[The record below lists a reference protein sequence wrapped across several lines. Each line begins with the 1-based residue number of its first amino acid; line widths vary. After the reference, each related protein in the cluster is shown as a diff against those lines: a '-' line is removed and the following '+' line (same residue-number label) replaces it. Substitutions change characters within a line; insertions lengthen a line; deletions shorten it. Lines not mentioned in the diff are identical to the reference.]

1 MKKLLSK
8 KQIKTFFVF
17 PLFLLVLAS
26 CSKKNDITPDG
37 PNPPGQTTLSSAKEI
52 TGVTIL
58 KSENSNI
65 AGDGYLYKSGVKLY
79 ITIPMGSTLSSVKV
93 NFNLSNKASIK
104 VDGVTLVNN
113 SSVLDL
119 TKTIT
124 ATVLAEDG
132 SSLAYTILAQEGIK
146 DIDAMIYPFIEKYNI
161 PAASY
166 AIGKNSSENVVYKN
180 ASGFSRVE
188 TKERATPNHL
198 FRLASMTKQHTA
210 IAVMSLIQQGKINI
224 DQLVFGP
231 TGILKATFPAVGQM
245 SAKVTVRHL
254 LEHTAGYTGD
264 PMFTS
269 TYAGQS
275 LDQRIQVMLNS
286 AQSEPGTKYSYYNMG
301 YGTLGK
307 VIEVVSGKD
316 YETFLKELYAPIG
329 ITRLRLASATT
340 ANIPVDEAVC
350 YPQGN
355 STAYGNDMNVM
366 KAAAGVAV
374 STEDLFKILYSVDG
388 APVRP
393 DILSLSTI
401 ALMFTP
407 STVFAGYAKG
417 WRTNHTLF
425 SGFYHG
431 GNLAGTGTFWI
442 YGTDYSV
449 AVLLNSR
456 NNDDAFDTDLI
467 VLTNNLMK
475 KAKELGL

>member
-1 MKKLLSK
+1 MKITLPK
-8 KQIKTFFVF
+8 FFIAT
-17 PLFLLVLAS
+17 LFLFVLAS

-37 PNPPGQTTLSSAKEI
+37 PNPPGQTAPSSAKE
-52 TGVTIL
+52 VTNVQIL
-58 KSENSNI
+58 KSENSTI
-65 AGDGYLYKSGVKLY
+65 TGDGYLYKSGTKLY
-79 ITIPMGSTLSSVKV
+79 VTIPMGSSLSAVKV
-93 NFNLSNKASIK
+93 NFILSPKASVK
-104 VDGVTLVNN
+104 VDGITLPNL
-113 SSVLDL
+113 SGVLDL
-119 TKTIT
+119 TKTLT
-124 ATVLAEDG
+124 ATVAAEDG
-132 SSLAYTILAQEGIK
+132 STTAYTILAQAGIK
-146 DIDAMIYPFIEKYNI
+146 DIDAMIYPFIEKYGI

-166 AIGKNSSENVVYKN
+166 AIGKNSIENIVYKN
-180 ASGFSRVE
+180 ASGYARVE

-210 IAVMSLIQQGKINI
+210 IAIMSLIQQGKIGI

-231 TGILKATFPAVGQM
+231 TGILKASFPTVGQM

-264 PMFTS
+264 PMFGS
-269 TYAGQS
+269 ANAGQS
-275 LDQRIQVMLNS
+275 LDQRIQAMLNS
-286 AQSEPGTKYSYYNMG
+286 AQSEPGTKYTYYNMG

-316 YETFLKELYAPIG
+316 YEAYLKEIYAPIG
-329 ITRLRLASATT
+329 VTRLRLASAT
-340 ANIPVDEAVC
+340 AGNIPSDEAVC
-350 YPQGN
+350 YAQGN

-374 STEDLFKILYSVDG
+374 STEDLFKILYAVDG
-388 APVRP
+388 AFVRP
-393 DILSLSTI
+393 DILNLSTI

-407 STVFAGYAKG
+407 STVFTGYAKG
-417 WRTNHTLF
+417 WRTNHSLF

-467 VLTNNLMK
+467 VLTNNIMK

>member
-1 MKKLLSK
+1 MKQTLSK
-8 KQIKTFFVF
+8 FFVF
-17 PLFLLVLAS
+17 TFFLIVLAS
-26 CSKKNDITPDG
+26 CSKKNDVTPDG
-37 PNPPGQTTLSSAKEI
+37 PNPPAQAVPSSAKEI
-52 TGVTIL
+52 LNVNIL
-58 KSENSNI
+58 KSENTNLTS
-65 AGDGYLYKSGVKLY
+65 DGYFYKSSNKIY
-79 ITIPMGSTLSSVKV
+79 ISIPLGSNLSGVKV
-93 NFNLSNKASIK
+93 NFNLSPKASIK
-104 VDGVTLVNN
+104 VDGTSLTNN
-113 SSVLDL
+113 AGVLDL
-119 TKTIT
+119 TKTLT

-132 SSLAYTILAQEGIK
+132 SAATYTILAQLGIK
-146 DIDAMIYPFIEKYNI
+146 DIDAMVFPFIEKYGI

-166 AIGKNSSENVVYKN
+166 AIGKNSIENIVYKN
-180 ASGFSRVE
+180 ASGFARVE
-188 TKERATPNHL
+188 TQERATPNQL

-210 IAVMSLIQQGKINI
+210 IAIMSLIQQGKMGI
-224 DQLVFGP
+224 DDLVFGP
-231 TGILKATFPAVGQM
+231 TGILKATFPTVGQL

-254 LEHTAGYTGD
+254 LEHTGGYTGD
-264 PMFTS
+264 PMFSATN
-269 TYAGQS
+269 TGQT

-286 AQSEPGTKYSYYNMG
+286 AQSEPGTKYTYYNMG

-316 YETFLKELYAPIG
+316 YESYLKQLYAPLG
-329 ITRLRLASATT
+329 ITRLRLASATAT
-340 ANIPVDEAVC
+340 AIPIDEAVC

-374 STEDLFKILYSVDG
+374 NTDDLFKILYAVDG
-388 APVRP
+388 AAVRP

-407 STVFAGYAKG
+407 STVFSGYTKG

-442 YGTDYSV
+442 YGTEYSV
-449 AVLLNSR
+449 AILLNSR
-456 NNDDAFDTDLI
+456 SNDDAFDTDLI